1 MWIAGACNE
10 KVHINQSANKTSKS
24 VGFSV
29 GSVVGAVS
37 EIIIVVGACG
47 DVCLCKKRTNEQDDP
62 KIPETRDVELE
73 AGTPQESKKQEKSS
87 KDGAMSSTEAAEEGN
102 SFPSNTENS

>member
-1 MWIAGACNE
+1 MQRKGAHQPECKQN
-10 KVHINQSANKTSKS
+10 IDS

-29 GSVVGAVS
+29 SSVVGVVS

-47 DVCLCKKRTNEQDDP
+47 DVCLCKKRTNEQDGSN
-62 KIPETRDVELE
+62 IPETGDVGFE